1 MSHSIK
7 DIKLAGEGQKKAD
20 WAFRKMDVLGLL
32 RKDYSKTKP
41 FKNMQVGCC
50 LHITSETANLA
61 INLKMAGAKVALC
74 ASNPLS
80 TQDAIAAY
88 LVKNH
93 GIEVFGIRGDNKS
106 AYYSNLSN
114 VMKRKPHLVVDDGAD
129 LIASMHQ
136 NTEYAENLIGATE
149 ETTTGVIRLKS
160 LAAKNKLMFPVV
172 AVNDA
177 MTKHLFDNRYGT
189 GQSTIDGIMRA
200 TNILFAGS
208 TAVVCGY
215 GWCGRGIASRF
226 RGMGAH
232 VIVTE
237 TDPLR
242 ALEAVMDGYIVMPI
256 LEAAEKGDVF
266 VTATGDISVISSK
279 VITRMKDGAILAN
292 SGHFNVEIDT
302 ELLEKRAK
310 KKVQVRENL
319 YEYKLAG
326 SKSVYLLGEG
336 RLVNLACA
344 EGHPS
349 AVMDMSFAN
358 QFLALEYLKDNRNLC
373 PQVYGVPEE
382 VDARIA
388 KQKLQSMGVDI
399 DELTA
404 KQKKYLS
411 SWTIGT

>member
-1 MSHSIK
+1 MSYSIK
-7 DIKLAGEGQKKAD
+7 DIKLANEGQKKAD

-32 RKDYSKTKP
+32 RKDYSKTKS

-80 TQDAIAAY
+80 TQDSIAAY

-106 AYYSNLSN
+106 AYYSNLAN

-242 ALEAVMDGYIVMPI
+242 ALEAVMDGYMVMPI
-256 LEAAEKGDVF
+256 LEAAETGDVF

-310 KKVQVRENL
+310 KKVKIRENL

-326 SKSVYLLGEG
+326 GKSVYLLGEG

-358 QFLALEYLKDNRNLC
+358 QFLALEYLKENRNLC

-388 KQKLQSMGVDI
+388 KQKLHSMGVDI

-404 KQKKYLS
+404 KQKKYLG

>member
-7 DIKLAGEGQKKAD
+7 DIKLAVEGQKKAE
-20 WAFRKMDVLGLL
+20 WAFRKMDVLGNL
-32 RKDYSKTKP
+32 REEYSKKKP
-41 FKNMQVGCC
+41 FKNMQIGCC

-61 INLKMAGAKVALC
+61 INLKAAGARVALC

-80 TQDAIAAY
+80 TQDEIAAH
-88 LVKNH
+88 LVKHH
-93 GIEVFGIRGDNKS
+93 GIEVFGIRGDNTS
-106 AYYSNLSN
+106 AYYSNLAN

-129 LIASMHQ
+129 LIAALHQ
-136 NTEYAENLIGATE
+136 KPEHAENLIGATE

-160 LAAKNKLMFPVV
+160 LAAKNRLMFPVV

-200 TNILFAGS
+200 TNVLFAGS
-208 TAVVCGY
+208 VAVVCGY

-226 RGMGAH
+226 RGMGSH

-242 ALEAVMDGYIVMPI
+242 ALEAVMDGYTVMPI
-256 LEAAEKGDVF
+256 LEAAEKGDIF

-279 VITRMKDGAILAN
+279 VITKMKDGAMLAN
-292 SGHFNVEIDT
+292 AGHFNVEIDT
-302 ELLEKRAK
+302 GLLEKRAK
-310 KKVQVRENL
+310 KKIKIRENL
-319 YEYKLAG
+319 YEYKMAG
-326 SKSVYLLGEG
+326 NKSIFLLGEG

-358 QFLALEYLKDNRNLC
+358 QFLALEYLNNNRGLK
-373 PQVYGVPEE
+373 PDVYKVSAE

-388 KQKLQSMGVDI
+388 GEKLASMGIEI
-399 DELTA
+399 DELTP